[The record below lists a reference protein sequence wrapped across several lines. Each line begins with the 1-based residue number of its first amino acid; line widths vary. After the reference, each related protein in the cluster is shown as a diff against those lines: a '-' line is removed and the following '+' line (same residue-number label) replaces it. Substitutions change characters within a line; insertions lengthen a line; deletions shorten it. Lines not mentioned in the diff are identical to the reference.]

1 MVRNLKSNASFRNAA
16 IDVSKGEIRRS
27 QGANFHR
34 RRHYDLEDDNVDL
47 EKLGD
52 MLKKIS
58 LTLQQHYAISVIIM
72 KQPFAYYLYTL

>member
-1 MVRNLKSNASFRNAA
+1 VVQILKSNASFRNAA

-34 RRHYDLEDDNVDL
+34 RHYDLEDDNVVL

-58 LTLQQHYAISVIIM
+58 LTLQQYYAISVIIM